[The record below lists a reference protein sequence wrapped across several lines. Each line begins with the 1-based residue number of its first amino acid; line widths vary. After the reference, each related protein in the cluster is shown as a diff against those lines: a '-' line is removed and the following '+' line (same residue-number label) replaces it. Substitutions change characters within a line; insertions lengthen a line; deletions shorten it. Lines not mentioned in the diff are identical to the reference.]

1 MFGRPQSYTFCNL
14 KKQNCIKKLKR
25 FFNPNCQSTYNGF
38 NLLPRENIYF
48 QLKDCNIIIASHVQN
63 VFTLEF
69 LVFIQVYEKGNFKEM
84 FHYLRCTINCI
95 FKL

>member
-1 MFGRPQSYTFCNL
+1 M
-14 KKQNCIKKLKR
+14 
-25 FFNPNCQSTYNGF
+25 
-38 NLLPRENIYF
+38 YF

-69 LVFIQVYEKGNFKEM
+69 LVFMQVYEKGNFKEM

>member
-1 MFGRPQSYTFCNL
+1 M
-14 KKQNCIKKLKR
+14 
-25 FFNPNCQSTYNGF
+25 
-38 NLLPRENIYF
+38 YF

-84 FHYLRCTINCI
+84 FHYLRCTTNVLIVYLNCNYVTNTACLMSKSMYI
-95 FKL
+95 KKKGYDFNFPIKSSIVGLLS